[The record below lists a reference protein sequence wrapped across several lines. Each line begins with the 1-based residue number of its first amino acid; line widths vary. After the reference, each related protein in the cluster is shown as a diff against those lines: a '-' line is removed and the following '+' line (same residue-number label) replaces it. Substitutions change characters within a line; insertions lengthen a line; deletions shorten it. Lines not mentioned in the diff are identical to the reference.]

1 MATLETLMKKI
12 TRIEDNIQYIKFRV
26 LNEKFD
32 SDTILFI
39 FENIKIPDID
49 KIIEKKKKQDK
60 ITKSYMNN
68 NQDLELNISIRF

>member
-49 KIIEKKKKQDK
+49 KIIEKKRNK
-60 ITKSYMNN
+60 IK
-68 NQDLELNISIRF
+68 